1 MDNFNIEIKCEGYGL
16 SAELEKENIID
27 NYPNILRL
35 NFSYDEL
42 NRIIDTLNNLKF
54 LIDYNKRKVEEARS

>member
-1 MDNFNIEIKCEGYGL
+1 MDNFNIEIKCEGYGF
-16 SAELEKENIID
+16 SMELEKENIID

-42 NRIIDTLNNLKF
+42 NKIIDTLNNLKF
-54 LIDYNKRKVEEARS
+54 IINYNKRKEKDFDD